1 MDTWTKPDRRRQ
13 MSRPRSASKPLAY
26 LPVLTP
32 RLSALGRKALD
43 LLLPPTCL
51 GCRTVVDAAG
61 ALCPD
66 CWRAVSF
73 LAPPWC
79 ESCGLPF
86 EIPEPEGTICGAC
99 ARTRP
104 AYDRARAAL
113 GYDDGSRKM
122 LLSFKHADRLNAA
135 PVFAR
140 WMAAAAGDL
149 LADADILV
157 PVPLHRWRLAARRY
171 NQAGLLAQRLGTLA
185 ERPVAPDALIR
196 HRATPSQ
203 GHLAPHERARNVR
216 GAFAVPPR
224 RRHHVEGRRVLLID
238 DVITTGATGQ
248 ACTAALRAAGAMAV
262 DLLTVARVVRP
273 APW

>member
-1 MDTWTKPDRRRQ
+1 MYRDPSPRPAATLRRFAG
-13 MSRPRSASKPLAY
+13 RPAAWARH
-26 LPVLTP
+26 
-32 RLSALGRKALD
+32 ALD

-61 ALCPD
+61 SLCAT

-79 ESCGLPF
+79 SVCGLPF
-86 EIPEPEGTICGAC
+86 EIPEPDGTICGAC
-99 ARTRP
+99 ARSRP

-113 GYDDGSRKM
+113 AYDDGSRGM
-122 LLSFKHADRLNAA
+122 VLAFKHADRLNAA

-149 LADADILV
+149 LADAEVLV

-171 NQAGLLAQRLGTLA
+171 NQAGLLAQRLGILA
-185 ERPVAPDALIR
+185 QRTVAPDALIR
-196 HRATPSQ
+196 RRATPSQ
-203 GHLAPHERARNVR
+203 GHLSPQERARNMR
-216 GAFAVPPR
+216 GAFTVPVR
-224 RRHHVEGRRVLLID
+224 RRRQIEGRRILLID

-248 ACTAALRAAGAMAV
+248 ACTAARRAAGATAV
-262 DLLTVARVVRP
+262 DLLTLARVVRP